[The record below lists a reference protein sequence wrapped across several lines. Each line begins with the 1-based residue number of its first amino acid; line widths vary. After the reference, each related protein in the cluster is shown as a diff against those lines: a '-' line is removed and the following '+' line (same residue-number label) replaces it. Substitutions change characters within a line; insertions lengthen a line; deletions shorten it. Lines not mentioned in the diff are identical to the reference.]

1 MSTIAKIIIAIET
14 VYILTI
20 LLMIN
25 TSDLSWE
32 VNKATY
38 YKIIASS
45 FLIVIQFV
53 KRRNKK

>member
-1 MSTIAKIIIAIET
+1 MSTIAKIIIAIAT
-14 VYILTI
+14 VYILTL

-32 VNKATY
+32 VNKETY
-38 YKIIASS
+38 YRLIAAT

-53 KRRNKK
+53 KRGNRK